1 MKIKFIALF
10 ALVSIAFSSCS
21 IGDDNESPQLRLEA
35 VAVTDVEIPDPFLFG
50 QDNDI
55 VIRYNNPSSCHRFEG
70 FQIQNN
76 LNIYEITVFTNI
88 IDGPSC
94 ESNNLPTEQVLSFP
108 GNTNGT
114 IVLKFFTGLDASG
127 NKEFLEIEVD
137 VVE

>member
-1 MKIKFIALF
+1 MKFKFIALLAF
-10 ALVSIAFSSCS
+10 IALGISSCELS
-21 IGDDNESPQLRLEA
+21 DDNQPQIQL
-35 VAVTDVEIPDPFLFG
+35 VALGITDVEIPDPFLFG

-76 LNIYEITVFTNI
+76 LNIYEVTVFANVLV
-88 IDGPSC
+88 DGASC
-94 ESNNLPTEQVLSFP
+94 EDNNLSTEQVLSFP

-114 IVLKFFTGLDASG
+114 LVFKFFTGLDAAG
-127 NKEFLEIEVD
+127 NQEFLEIEVD